1 MSGSQVLTFTVGAA
15 AGVCVA
21 SALFWATKREKSPKA
36 VATEPAPDASNG
48 INGINGVNGVNG
60 VAEKTPE
67 KAPEAEE
74 KNQVPAEDRPAD
86 APESCPGVSSSS
98 DRLDLKLVFDVHK
111 ELCVCW
117 GTAMEHS
124 YIEY

>member
-1 MSGSQVLTFTVGAA
+1 M
-15 AGVCVA
+15 CVA

-36 VATEPAPDASNG
+36 VATEPAPDAS
-48 INGINGVNGVNG
+48 NGINGVNGVNG

-98 DRLDLKLVFDVHK
+98 DRLDLKLVFGVHK
-111 ELCVCW
+111 ELCLCW

-124 YIEY
+124 YIE

>member
-21 SALFWATKREKSPKA
+21 SALFWAAKREKSPET
-36 VATEPAPDASNG
+36 VATEPAPDANNG

-60 VAEKTPE
+60 INSVAEKTPE
-67 KAPEAEE
+67 KAPEAVEE

-98 DRLDLKLVFDVHK
+98 DRLDLKMVLVSIKSCAVIRRH
-111 ELCVCW
+111 
-117 GTAMEHS
+117 
-124 YIEY
+124 